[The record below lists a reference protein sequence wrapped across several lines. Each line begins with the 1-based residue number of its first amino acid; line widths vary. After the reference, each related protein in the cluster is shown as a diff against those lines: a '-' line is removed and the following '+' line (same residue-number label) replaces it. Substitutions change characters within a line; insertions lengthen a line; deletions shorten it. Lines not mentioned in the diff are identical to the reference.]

1 MELSLYGK
9 ESIKETKKEIKNY
22 CVKNG
27 TVYTP
32 GFEEEIP
39 KTCWTDSIYAN
50 PEYGTELVKNILGNS
65 NLFGNTAKSVYTVKQ
80 LTKMNDAEN
89 ILDFF
94 AGSGTTGHAVID
106 LNREDEGNRKYIL
119 VEMGEYFD
127 TVTKPRI
134 KKVIYSKDWK
144 DGKPIS
150 REGISQIFKYI
161 KLEQYEDTLNNLV
174 INKPQAK
181 SLFNDK
187 KFEEDYI
194 INYMMNFE
202 TKDSPSLLNID
213 MFDNPFEYKMKI
225 LEKDEVKQKNIDLI
239 ETFNYLIG
247 LEVIRTEKTRYFKY
261 EEGKLKEHPH
271 PNPLPKKGEGVFK
284 IKEIT
289 GKTRDGEKILI
300 IWRNRTAD
308 KALDNKVVE
317 EYFRKQRYNPLDMEF
332 DKIYINGDNTLQNIR
347 QNEEHWKVELT
358 EEKFKKMMFEEN
370 TL

>member
-1 MELSLYGK
+1 
-9 ESIKETKKEIKNY
+9 
-22 CVKNG
+22 
-27 TVYTP
+27 
-32 GFEEEIP
+32 
-39 KTCWTDSIYAN
+39 
-50 PEYGTELVKNILGNS
+50 
-65 NLFGNTAKSVYTVKQ
+65 
-80 LTKMNDAEN
+80 
-89 ILDFF
+89 
-94 AGSGTTGHAVID
+94 
-106 LNREDEGNRKYIL
+106 
-119 VEMGEYFD
+119 MGEYFD

-225 LEKDEVKQKNIDLI
+225 IEKDEVKLKNIDLI

-261 EEGKLKEHPH
+261 EEGKLKEQ
-271 PNPLPKKGEGVFK
+271 KDGVFK
-284 IKEIT
+284 IKEII